1 MVPASH
7 TIECVLTASENDMTK
22 TVPSRHDSD
31 LNKGA
36 VEEETPSTPATR
48 PNADRLSGQLPH
60 RESDSLIKDADS
72 DFPEQGSTPEHSG
85 QK

>member
-1 MVPASH
+1 
-7 TIECVLTASENDMTK
+7 MTK
-22 TVPSRHDSD
+22 TVPSKPNGD

-48 PNADRLSGQLPH
+48 PDADRLSGQLPH
-60 RESDSLIKDADS
+60 RDADSLIKDADS
-72 DFPEQGSTPEHSG
+72 DFPEPGSNPEHSG